1 MSSHYFR
8 AIWPVFVEDLVKD
21 SFLLEAVDVVRGLRR
36 EQKVLLFAYQA
47 VVGGLGHLMLLL
59 RSTIVYLLE
68 QVVLLLAHHQLPSFL
83 LPLFQLVLEG
93 LGIDAHP
100 SI

>member
-1 MSSHYFR
+1 MSGHYFR
-8 AIWPVFVEDLVKD
+8 PIPIFVKDLVKD
-21 SFLLEAVDVVRGLRR
+21 CFLLEAVDVVRCLWCN
-36 EQKVLLFAYQA
+36 QQILLFADKP

-59 RSTIVYLLE
+59 RSTVVYLLE

-83 LPLFQLVLEG
+83 LPLFQLVFEG